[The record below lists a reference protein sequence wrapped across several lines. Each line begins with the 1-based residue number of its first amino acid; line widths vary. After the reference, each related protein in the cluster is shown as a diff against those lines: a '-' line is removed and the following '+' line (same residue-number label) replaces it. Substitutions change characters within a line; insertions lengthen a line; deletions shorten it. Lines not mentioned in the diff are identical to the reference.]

1 MQKALFRTGC
11 GVVAVALVSLSMVA
25 QAQWKWRD
33 AQGRVQYSDQPPP
46 PGVPAK
52 DVLQSPI
59 SAPAPRVIASPSA
72 GASAPAT
79 GQAAAAPGKAAS
91 TVDPA
96 LEAKRKQ
103 AEQEAATKRRTE
115 EAEQAQAKAQ
125 NCEKARSYM
134 RTLDSGVRVARTNAK
149 GEREIMDDATRAREA
164 ESTRQIMQSQ
174 CR

>member
-1 MQKALFRTGC
+1 MKNVLFQSGRAAF
-11 GVVAVALVSLSMVA
+11 AVLLVGACLVA

-59 SAPAPRVIASPSA
+59 SSAPPKVLST
-72 GASAPAT
+72 ASAPAT
-79 GQAAAAPGKAAS
+79 PSAATAPGKSAS
-91 TVDPA
+91 QADPA

-103 AEQEAATKRRTE
+103 AQQEATAKRLAE
-115 EAEQAQAKAQ
+115 EAQQTQTKAQ
-125 NCEKARSYM
+125 NCDRARDYM
-134 RTLDSGVRVARTNAK
+134 RTLDSGIRVARTNAK
-149 GEREIMDDATRAREA
+149 GEREIMDDAARAREA
-164 ESTRQIMQSQ
+164 ANTRQIMQSQ

>member
-1 MQKALFRTGC
+1 MKNALFRAGC
-11 GVVAVALVSLSMVA
+11 GLVAVAFVSLSMVA

-59 SAPAPRVIASPSA
+59 AAPPPRVVAP
-72 GASAPAT
+72 ASAPAA
-79 GQAAAAPGKAAS
+79 GQSAAAPAKAAS

-103 AEQEAATKRRTE
+103 AQQEAEAKRKAE
-115 EAEQAQAKAQ
+115 EAQQSQVKAQ
-125 NCEKARSYM
+125 NCERARDYM
-134 RTLDSGVRVARTNAK
+134 RTLDSGIRVARTNAK
-149 GEREIMDDATRAREA
+149 GEREILDDATRAREA
-164 ESTRQIMQSQ
+164 ENTRQIMQSQ

>member
-1 MQKALFRTGC
+1 MKNALFRTGC
-11 GVVAVALVSLSMVA
+11 GIVAIALVSLSMVA

-46 PGVPAK
+46 PGVAAK

-59 SAPAPRVIASPSA
+59 AAPPPRVVAP
-72 GASAPAT
+72 ASAP
-79 GQAAAAPGKAAS
+79 AAAAPGKAAS
-91 TVDPA
+91 TADPA

-103 AEQEAATKRRTE
+103 AQQEAEAKRKAE
-115 EAEQAQAKAQ
+115 EAQQTQVKAQ
-125 NCEKARSYM
+125 NCDRARDYM
-134 RTLDSGVRVARTNAK
+134 RTLDSGIRVARTNAK